1 MIPRPEANLRNR
13 RLSRSLKRVESPQT
27 LLRIGYGA
35 CLVIAIGSIGPWA
48 TLGFIT
54 VSGTDGDGVV
64 TLILAAAAAAFLW
77 RWSVVGKRSRLIAAA
92 VAGALSLVI
101 TVSDTVNISNVV
113 DGPLGL
119 DPSVGWGLIVALIA
133 SIGVLAVSIRL
144 MTLRPSVNPSAAAS
158 R

>member
-1 MIPRPEANLRNR
+1 M
-13 RLSRSLKRVESPQT
+13 ESPQT

-54 VSGTDGDGVV
+54 ASGTDGDGIL
-64 TLILAAAAAAFLW
+64 TLILAVAAAAFLW
-77 RWSVVGKRSRLIAAA
+77 RWSVVGKRRRLIAAA

-101 TVSDTVNISNVV
+101 TVYDTVNISNLV
-113 DGPLGL
+113 DGPFGL

-133 SIGVLAVSIRL
+133 SIVLVAVSIRL
-144 MTLRPSVNPSAAAS
+144 VSLGRSVNPSDAAS
-158 R
+158 